1 VQSEVFEDLEL
12 HSSDL
17 AETEDFLVR
26 AYTPMRIGG
35 DREQPRT
42 DITRR
47 WLGEVSIDQL
57 AFTYDMSY
65 DANALERICLCRVQ
79 SGHIHQHNAGQAA
92 DIYAPGDIVSFAP
105 PEASYSGQVREA
117 SYDLVMFD
125 PALLLRV
132 AGGGRGETAVKLTGH
147 RPISAAA
154 GAQLD
159 GLITYLADHVLN
171 NPTARGSELLVG
183 NAVSLLA
190 ATVLNTLPNNAA
202 LEASADRN
210 DATPHLLRRAI
221 AYIEGNAH
229 TDLTLRDI
237 ADHTCVSPRAI
248 QLMFRRHLD
257 CTPTQY
263 LRSVRLHLAHR
274 DLMASDPATVTVAYV
289 AQRWGFAHMGRF
301 AAHYRERYGHS
312 PHTTL
317 RS

>member
-65 DANALERICLCRVQ
+65 DANALERICLCRVR
-79 SGHIHQHNAGQAA
+79 SGHIHQQNAGQAA
-92 DIYAPGDIVSFAP
+92 DTYAPGDIVSFAP
-105 PEASYSGQVREA
+105 PEARYSGQVREA
-117 SYDLVMFD
+117 DYDLVMFD

-132 AGGGRGETAVKLTGH
+132 AGGGHGQTTIELTGH
-147 RPISAAA
+147 RPISPAA

-159 GLITYLADHVLN
+159 GLVTYLTDHVLN
-171 NPTARGSELLVG
+171 NPIARASELLVG

-202 LEASADRN
+202 LEARADRN

-221 AYIEGNAH
+221 AYIEAHAH

-274 DLMASDPATVTVAYV
+274 DLLASDPATVTVAYV

-301 AAHYRERYGHS
+301 AAHYRERYGRS